1 MASFAVDRNN
11 MNRGTGERSGVWIF
25 EEFMFADSVFGRA
38 VVEYDA
44 NAIRVKNED
53 REVGA
58 LMSAPYE
65 MKISGAKVTF
75 FEIFNDDGEQVCS
88 ATFTDNFIAFGLI
101 HDPGVS
107 PAGTTLM
114 IEGAGGGRPVGGY
127 WGNNGITGAS
137 HLFTEIS

>member
-88 ATFTDNFIAFGLI
+88 ATFTDSLILVCPSTLSLNGDIQTFVDSILSAFAAVESEVISFEMGL
-101 HDPGVS
+101 
-107 PAGTTLM
+107 L
-114 IEGAGGGRPVGGY
+114 
-127 WGNNGITGAS
+127 
-137 HLFTEIS
+137 

>member
-44 NAIRVKNED
+44 NAVRVKSED
-53 REVGA
+53 REVRA

-65 MKISGAKVTF
+65 MQISGAKVTF
-75 FEIFNDDGEQVCS
+75 FEVFNDDGDVVAS
-88 ATFTDNFIAFGLI
+88 VTFTDSLVLVCPSLLSLETAVQMFVDSILSAFAAVESEVISFEMGL
-101 HDPGVS
+101 
-107 PAGTTLM
+107 L
-114 IEGAGGGRPVGGY
+114 
-127 WGNNGITGAS
+127 
-137 HLFTEIS
+137 